1 MTLCKN
7 EGRVLKLL
15 PAFTDVDI
23 EGDLVS
29 LLLYIDAMK
38 IAKKFEGFYF
48 PSYTADAITKLRLIV
63 LEHRGKN

>member
-1 MTLCKN
+1 MK
-7 EGRVLKLL
+7 EGPKLL

-38 IAKKFEGFYF
+38 TATKFEGFYF
-48 PSYTADAITKLRLIV
+48 PSYTTDA
-63 LEHRGKN
+63 